1 MGVLHICGHS
11 YELNN
16 KLLIIYDELRLGQ
29 TPKHFQ
35 EGRSGMSRVL
45 KLFRLWAQSQWALS
59 FS

>member
-29 TPKHFQ
+29 TTKHSH
-35 EGRSGMSRVL
+35 EGRLGMSRV
-45 KLFRLWAQSQWALS
+45 
-59 FS
+59 